1 MIKIRD
7 YQKADYQA
15 TIRLMKQLVELY
27 KITEFDEKN
36 WEMTLRQRL
45 FSPQQRTLIAEYE
58 GKIAGMCFVDVK
70 WNEIGFI
77 IGNIKNIVVDENF
90 RNRGIS
96 IKLLNEAIDILTAM
110 AVDRIQINVNVEVQN
125 VVPFFEKMGFKQ
137 EYIAMSRSVK
147 KEKTN
152 DKRK

>member
-1 MIKIRD
+1 MIKVRD
-7 YQKADYQA
+7 YQKADYEA
-15 TIRLMKQLVELY
+15 TIRLMKQLVKLY
-27 KITEFDEKN
+27 KTEFDEKN
-36 WEMTLRQRL
+36 WEMTLRQRT
-45 FSPQQRTLIAEYE
+45 FSPQQRTLVAEFDDTV
-58 GKIAGMCFVDVK
+58 AGMCFVDVK

-77 IGNIKNIVVDENF
+77 IGNIKNIVVDETF
-90 RNRGIS
+90 RNHGIS
-96 IKLLNEAIDILTAM
+96 IKLLNEAINILTAM

-125 VVPFFEKMGFKQ
+125 VVPFFEKIGFKQ